1 MFLNLN
7 DVPIFYETYGKGP
20 AIVLLHGFLESSS
33 MWESL
38 IPKISKTNKV
48 ITLDFPGMG
57 KSGVIS
63 EIHSMELM
71 ADVVISILEHLEINN
86 ATFIGHSM
94 GGYVVLAITEKYE
107 KYVEKIV
114 LLNSTS
120 FADSEEKKE
129 IRKRAVKLVE
139 KNRKTFIR
147 MAIGNWAGENSRELF
162 ASEIENLKNQAY
174 LFPIK
179 GITAALKGMRDR
191 EDRTNVLTKFPGPK
205 FMLLG
210 EDDPIIS
217 LQENLELAEKTD
229 TKVKVI
235 KGGHMSTI
243 ENEIALENFVQSVI

>member
-1 MFLNLN
+1 MFLNFN

-20 AIVLLHGFLESSS
+20 AIVLLHGFLESSP

-38 IPKISKTNKV
+38 IPKISENNMV
-48 ITLDFPGMG
+48 ISVDFPGMG

-71 ADVVISILEHLEINN
+71 ADAVISILDHLEINS

-107 KYVEKIV
+107 KNVEKIV

-120 FADSEEKKE
+120 VGDSEEKKE
-129 IRKRAVKLVE
+129 IRNRAVRLVE
-139 KNRKTFIR
+139 KNRKAFIR

-210 EDDPIIS
+210 EDDPIIP
-217 LQENLELAEKTD
+217 LQENIELAEKAGVD
-229 TKVKVI
+229 VKVI

-243 ENEIALENFVQSVI
+243 ENKVALENFVQSVL